1 MTSLKQKA
9 QRINLD
15 IKEEEYVESEHSSP
29 RHSPRHKYQGFPAYP
44 PHNDNNSDN
53 NDDTDE
59 EIDEYEIRPSM
70 QKKLDSLK
78 FRGSKI
84 FEKNYNFFFLF
95 WFMIKKLVN
104 IFEKNAKK
112 RIKLFVFLKI

>member
-1 MTSLKQKA
+1 M
-9 QRINLD
+9 D

-84 FEKNYNFFFLF
+84 FEKNYNFSILVYDKKIGFSNFL
-95 WFMIKKLVN
+95 
-104 IFEKNAKK
+104 K
-112 RIKLFVFLKI
+112 RMHIKLFFFLRYEKEVNSFF